1 MQASEK
7 LRTVCLL
14 PVFIAFFVM
23 GFVDI
28 VGVSTSYVKNDF
40 ALSDTLAN
48 LLPMMVFVWFAV
60 CSLPTGVLMGRIGRK
75 KMVLCSLALTSASM
89 VLPLLD
95 YSFPLVLLAFMLL
108 GISNTMLQV
117 SLNPLLLDMI
127 LPERVT
133 SMITLGNFVK
143 AISSTVGPLIVS
155 MAVGRFNNWHL
166 IFYVYAFLSLFSF
179 VCLFPVR
186 TVESRP
192 IERQKGMKRILSLLQ
207 SKRMLLIFSVILLSV
222 GFEIGLMTAV
232 PKYLVERCASPIA
245 EAGIGC
251 SVYFV
256 GRTLGTFLGSFLF
269 TRFNA
274 KRLMVWSV
282 LSGVLFMI
290 LFLCLEQLIVMM
302 VLLFFIGLTCANI
315 FPFVFSHGLQA
326 NRERANEASA
336 LMIMGVAGGAVLP
349 VFMGMIA
356 DASNQC
362 FSLLLPL
369 AVLIYIGLALL
380 NLKIES
386 FE

>member
-1 MQASEK
+1 MQVSEK
-7 LRTVCLL
+7 LKTVNLL

-40 ALSDTLAN
+40 ALNDTLAN

-60 CSLPTGVLMGRIGRK
+60 CSLPTGVVMGRIGRK
-75 KMVLCSLALTSASM
+75 NMVLGSLALTSVSM
-89 VLPLLD
+89 FLPLLD
-95 YSFPLVLLAFMLL
+95 YSFPMVLVAFMLL

-127 LPERVT
+127 RPEKVT

-155 MAVGRFNNWHL
+155 MAIGRFQNWHL
-166 IFYVYAFLSLFSF
+166 IFWVYAVLSLFSF
-179 VCLFPVR
+179 FCLWPVR
-186 TVESRP
+186 NTESRP
-192 IERQKGMKRILSLLQ
+192 MEAQAGFARILALLK
-207 SKRMLLIFSVILLSV
+207 SKKMLLVFSVILLSV

-232 PKYLVERCASPIA
+232 PKYLVERCGSTIA
-245 EAGIGC
+245 EASIGC
-251 SVYFV
+251 SIYFI

-269 TRFNA
+269 SRFHA
-274 KRLMVWSV
+274 GTLMKWSV
-282 LSGVLFMI
+282 LVGIVCVG
-290 LFLCLEQLIVMM
+290 LFLCMDWMPLMM
-302 VLLFFIGLTCANI
+302 VLLFLIGLTCANI
-315 FPFVFSHGLQA
+315 FPYVFSQGMQA
-326 NRERANEASA
+326 NREKANEASA

-362 FSLLLPL
+362 TSLLIPL
-369 AVLIYIGLALL
+369 AALAYIWMTLF
-380 NLKIES
+380 KIK
-386 FE
+386 

>member
-1 MQASEK
+1 MQVSEK
-7 LRTVCLL
+7 LKTVNLL

-40 ALSDTLAN
+40 ALNDTLAN

-60 CSLPTGVLMGRIGRK
+60 CSLPTGVVMGRIGRK
-75 KMVLCSLALTSASM
+75 NMVLGSLALTSVSM
-89 VLPLLD
+89 FLPLLD
-95 YSFPLVLLAFMLL
+95 YSFPMVLVAFMLL

-127 LPERVT
+127 RPEKVT

-155 MAVGRFNNWHL
+155 MAIGRFQNWHL
-166 IFYVYAFLSLFSF
+166 IFWVYAVLSLFSF
-179 VCLFPVR
+179 FCLWPVR
-186 TVESRP
+186 NTESRP
-192 IERQKGMKRILSLLQ
+192 MKAQAGFARILALLK
-207 SKRMLLIFSVILLSV
+207 SKKMLLVFSVILLSV

-232 PKYLVERCASPIA
+232 PKYLVERCGSTIA
-245 EAGIGC
+245 EASIGC
-251 SVYFV
+251 SIYFI

-269 TRFNA
+269 SRFHA
-274 KRLMVWSV
+274 GTLMKWSV
-282 LSGVLFMI
+282 LVGIVCVG
-290 LFLCLEQLIVMM
+290 LFLCMDWMPLMM
-302 VLLFFIGLTCANI
+302 VLLFLIGLTCANI
-315 FPFVFSHGLQA
+315 FPYVFSQGMQA
-326 NRERANEASA
+326 NREKANEASA

-362 FSLLLPL
+362 TSLLIPL
-369 AVLIYIGLALL
+369 AALAYIWMTLF
-380 NLKIES
+380 KIK
-386 FE
+386 